1 MGGQRRRAFVSG
13 IGIAAAA
20 CSPAPSPVSRGPLSC
35 WVNFAPNGDT
45 VFTVSGAS
53 GDLSSQGYG
62 IVQYD
67 YSGGTPPFTDSLT
80 IQNDP
85 SGKLGFVSNGRGA
98 DTIGYTGFALN
109 EVEYGW
115 IKYTVRDG
123 SGASTTARFP
133 STGSLSITRTA

>member
-1 MGGQRRRAFVSG
+1 M
-13 IGIAAAA
+13 AAAA
-20 CSPAPSPVSRGPLSC
+20 YSPPPPPASKGPLSC
-35 WVNFAPNGDT
+35 WVNFAPHGDT
-45 VFTVSGAS
+45 VFTVSGTT

-85 SGKLGFVSNGRGA
+85 SGKIGFVSNGLGA
-98 DTIGYTGFALN
+98 DTIGYAGFALN

-115 IKYTVRDG
+115 IRYTVRD
-123 SGASTTARFP
+123 STGATATARFP
-133 STGSLSITRTA
+133 AAGSLSITRTT

>member
-1 MGGQRRRAFVSG
+1 MGRERRGPVVSG
-13 IGIAAAA
+13 IGMAAAA
-20 CSPAPSPVSRGPLSC
+20 YSPPPPPTSSGPLSC

-53 GDLSSQGYG
+53 GNLSAQGYG

-85 SGKLGFVSNGRGA
+85 SGKIGFVDNGRGA
-98 DTIGYTGFALN
+98 DTISYSGFALS

-115 IKYTVRDG
+115 IKYSVRD
-123 SGASTTARFP
+123 STGATATARFP
-133 STGSLSITRTA
+133 ATGTLSITRTS